1 MNKLIRK
8 LIIWAF
14 RDKIIVLSKG
24 KTVQD
29 VELVL
34 AKYPVYD
41 YIQEEIAVRIAHEM
55 VQSGIMKFSQEQDI
69 ARMSRTII
77 GKVYVLKLQ

>member
-1 MNKLIRK
+1 MKNLLKKI
-8 LIIWAF
+8 IIWAF
-14 RDKIIVLSKG
+14 KDKIIVLSKS

-41 YIQEEIAVRIAHEM
+41 YLQT
-55 VQSGIMKFSQEQDI
+55 GIMKFRQEQDI
-69 ARMSRTII
+69 DRMSRTII
-77 GKVYVLKLQ
+77 GKIYVLKI

>member
-1 MNKLIRK
+1 MTNLIRK

-14 RDKIIVLSKG
+14 RHKIVVLSKS

-29 VELVL
+29 VELLL

-41 YIQEEIAVRIAHEM
+41 YFQEEIAVRIAHEM
-55 VQSGIMKFSQEQDI
+55 VETGIMKFAQEQDVK
-69 ARMSRTII
+69 RMNRTIT
-77 GKVYVLKLQ
+77 GKVYVLKI

>member
-1 MNKLIRK
+1 MKNIIKK
-8 LIIWAF
+8 LIIWVF
-14 RDKIIVLSKG
+14 RDKIIVLSKA

-55 VQSGIMKFSQEQDI
+55 IQSGIMKFNQEQNTK
-69 ARMSRTII
+69 RMSRTIT
-77 GKVYVLKLQ
+77 GKVYVLNV

>member
-1 MNKLIRK
+1 MKRLIKR

-14 RDKIIVLSKG
+14 RDKIVVLSKG

-55 VQSGIMKFSQEQDI
+55 VQSGIMKFNQEQDI

-77 GKVYVLKLQ
+77 GKIYLLKI

>member
-1 MNKLIRK
+1 MNKIIRK

-14 RDKIIVLSKG
+14 RDKILVLSKA

-34 AKYPVYD
+34 AKYPVWD
-41 YIQEEIAVRIAHEM
+41 YLQEEIAVRIAHEM
-55 VQSGIMKFSQEQDI
+55 VEAGIMKFTQEQDVK
-69 ARMSRTII
+69 RMSRTIT
-77 GKVYVLKLQ
+77 GKIYILKI

>member
-14 RDKIIVLSKG
+14 RDKIVVLRMS

-41 YIQEEIAVRIAHEM
+41 YLQEEIAVRIAHEM
-55 VQSGIMKFSQEQDI
+55 KETELLKFEQTQDI
-69 ARMSRTII
+69 GRMNRTIT
-77 GKVYVLKLQ
+77 GKVYVLKI

>member
-1 MNKLIRK
+1 MNKLIKK

-14 RDKIIVLSKG
+14 RDKIVVLSNA

-55 VQSGIMKFSQEQDI
+55 VQSGIMKFNQEQDI
-69 ARMSRTII
+69 KRMNRTIT
-77 GKVYVLKLQ
+77 GKIYILKI